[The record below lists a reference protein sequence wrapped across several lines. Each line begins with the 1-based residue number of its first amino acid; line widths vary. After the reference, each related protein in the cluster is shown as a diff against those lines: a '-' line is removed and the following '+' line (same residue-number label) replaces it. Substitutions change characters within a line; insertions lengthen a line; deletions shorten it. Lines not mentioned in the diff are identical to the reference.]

1 MNPLDWG
8 GTFRTQRRNLD
19 SAHQTVVDSSM
30 ENASAADI
38 YWATHCNYARYAAD
52 EPQTM
57 PPGAS
62 LGSKGLCQP
71 LHNSYEQ
78 EVDLEDPSGKP
89 FEMDEDPELRRKREQ
104 LREIEER
111 IICKKVS
118 IALKTVK
125 PLVEETSVTGFSSNE
140 QSATCKGATLKDR
153 VNAIIQQRHP
163 ASFLPKVSK
172 R

>member
-38 YWATHCNYARYAAD
+38 HWATHCNYARYAAD
-52 EPQTM
+52 DPQTM